1 MSDQIVLPT
10 HPRFN
15 DLTGKTF
22 GRLTVLRYLSAARQG
37 HYWMCRCECGTP
49 EKAVLGQS
57 LVSGNTKSC
66 GCLIPGRKPDGPNTV
81 SSSRRNWK
89 PAGILVRGRT
99 TLGERLK
106 MSPSYKELLR
116 LRHAML
122 EHQSQL
128 SFPKMRD
135 KLLAMDIVPADIV
148 PLVFVPLVFVPL
160 VFEASEVSDEEKVR
174 IRTEFEQGLGYFLQC
189 DLVADL
195 DQSELLN
202 LVSMCVVWP
211 PFRLDLLRTL
221 LKRTRVRLEQY
232 FSN

>member
-1 MSDQIVLPT
+1 MTFNELPT

-22 GRLTVLRYLSAARQG
+22 GRLTVLRYVSAARNG
-37 HYWMCRCECGTP
+37 HHWMCRCECGN
-49 EKAVLGQS
+49 EKLVLGHS
-57 LVSGNTKSC
+57 MSSGNTKSC
-66 GCLIPGRKPDGPNTV
+66 GCLSPGRKPDGPNTV
-81 SSSRRNWK
+81 SSAASRRTWK

-99 TLGERLK
+99 TVGERRKL
-106 MSPSYKELLR
+106 SPSYEELLR
-116 LRHAML
+116 LRHAMR
-122 EHQSQL
+122 EPQL
-128 SFPKMRD
+128 FVPKMRD
-135 KLLAMDIVPADIV
+135 KLLAMDLVPADI
-148 PLVFVPLVFVPL
+148 VPL

-189 DLVADL
+189 DLVEDL

-211 PFRLDLLRTL
+211 PFRLDVLRPLLE
-221 LKRTRVRLEQY
+221 RTRVRLEQY